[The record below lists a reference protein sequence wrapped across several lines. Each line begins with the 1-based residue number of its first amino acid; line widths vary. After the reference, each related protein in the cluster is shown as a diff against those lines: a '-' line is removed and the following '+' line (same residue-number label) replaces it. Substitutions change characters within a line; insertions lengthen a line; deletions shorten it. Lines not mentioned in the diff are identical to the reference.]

1 MRRYLG
7 WCLAYSLLVV
17 TFGSAADIKKADPA
31 PKAKPALE
39 TWEAAFLGDA
49 RAGYVH
55 TLVKTIE
62 RDGATIYHA
71 TTDLN
76 LTVKRFDNVIQLQ
89 MTTGSEE
96 DSDGKVLAV
105 WMRQMLGKGQF
116 LILKGTV
123 DGKVLNVT
131 VDEERNGEINRRMEK
146 KVAWNDQVLGLYRQK
161 LLFQDKKVKPEETF
175 DYLSY
180 EPSINSVIKTNVTVK
195 DYEEV
200 EVRGTKKKLLRVEVA
215 MDKIKVGEATINLP
229 GMTAWLDKDYSAER
243 SVMEVPGLGKLTL
256 YRGTRE
262 QATGGAS
269 TVARVQDIG
278 LSQLVR
284 LNKKILRP
292 YDLENAVYKIT
303 IKGDDDPSTAFTTDD
318 RQTIK
323 NVKGNTFELHVR
335 ARRKPKA
342 VEEPEKVKDEY
353 LQACYFL
360 NSDDKL
366 VKQHAAQAVGTEKDP
381 WRKAL
386 KIERWVHDHMT
397 NKNFTEAFATASQV
411 ARTKEGDCTEHA
423 VLAAAMCRAAG
434 VPSRTAFGLVY
445 VDSERGPT
453 MGFHMW
459 AEVYVNG
466 QWIPIDA
473 TLGRGFVGA
482 THLKISD
489 HSWAKTESL
498 TPLLPVVRVVG
509 KVSIEVLKVG
519 NGE

>member
-1 MRRYLG
+1 MPRYFG
-7 WCLAYSLLVV
+7 CCLTLSLVV
-17 TFGSAADIKKADPA
+17 VTLGAAADVKQA
-31 PKAKPALE
+31 PKAAKPALE
-39 TWEAAFLGDA
+39 TWETAYLGDA

-55 TLVKTIE
+55 TLVKTFE
-62 RDGATIYHA
+62 RDGVTVYHA

-76 LTVKRFDNVIQLQ
+76 LTVKRFDNAIQLQ
-89 MTTGSEE
+89 MITGSEE
-96 DSDGKVLAV
+96 DADGKVLAV

-131 VDEERNGEINRRMEK
+131 VDEERNGETNRRLEK
-146 KVAWNDQVLGLYRQK
+146 KVPWNDQVVGLYRQK
-161 LLFQDKKVKPEETF
+161 LLFQQKKVKPEDEF
-175 DYLSY
+175 NYLSY
-180 EPSINSVIKTNVTVK
+180 EPTINSVIKTTVK
-195 DYEEV
+195 VGDYEEV
-200 EVRGTKKKLLRVEVA
+200 EVRGKKKKLLRVEAA
-215 MDKIKVGEATINLP
+215 MDKIKVGETTINLP
-229 GMTAWLDKDYSAER
+229 SMTAWLDKDYSAER

-256 YRGTRE
+256 YLGTKE
-262 QATGGAS
+262 QATGGGS
-269 TVARVQDIG
+269 SVAKVQDIG

-303 IKGDDDPSTAFTTDD
+303 IKGDEDPSSAFTQDD
-318 RQTIK
+318 RQSVK
-323 NVKGNTFELHVR
+323 NLKGNTFELHVR
-335 ARRKPKA
+335 APRKLKA
-342 VEEPEKVKDEY
+342 VEKPEAVSDDFLK
-353 LQACYFL
+353 ACYFL

-366 VKQHAAQAVGTEKDP
+366 VKQHAVAAVGTEKDP
-381 WRKAL
+381 LRKAL
-386 KIERWVHDHMT
+386 KIERWVHDNMT

-411 ARTKEGDCTEHA
+411 ACTKEGDCTEHA

-445 VDSERGPT
+445 VDSEKGPT

-466 QWIPIDA
+466 QWVPIDA

-509 KVSIEVLKVG
+509 KVQIEVLKVG

>member
-1 MRRYLG
+1 M
-7 WCLAYSLLVV
+7 
-17 TFGSAADIKKADPA
+17 K
-31 PKAKPALE
+31 
-39 TWEAAFLGDA
+39 
-49 RAGYVH
+49 
-55 TLVKTIE
+55 
-62 RDGATIYHA
+62 
-71 TTDLN
+71 
-76 LTVKRFDNVIQLQ
+76 
-89 MTTGSEE
+89 
-96 DSDGKVLAV
+96 
-105 WMRQMLGKGQF
+105 
-116 LILKGTV
+116 
-123 DGKVLNVT
+123 
-131 VDEERNGEINRRMEK
+131 
-146 KVAWNDQVLGLYRQK
+146 
-161 LLFQDKKVKPEETF
+161 
-175 DYLSY
+175 
-180 EPSINSVIKTNVTVK
+180 
-195 DYEEV
+195 
-200 EVRGTKKKLLRVEVA
+200 
-215 MDKIKVGEATINLP
+215 
-229 GMTAWLDKDYSAER
+229 
-243 SVMEVPGLGKLTL
+243 
-256 YRGTRE
+256 
-262 QATGGAS
+262 
-269 TVARVQDIG
+269 
-278 LSQLVR
+278 
-284 LNKKILRP
+284 
-292 YDLENAVYKIT
+292 
-303 IKGDDDPSTAFTTDD
+303 
-318 RQTIK
+318 
-323 NVKGNTFELHVR
+323 
-335 ARRKPKA
+335 ARRKPKT

-386 KIERWVHDHMT
+386 KIERWVHDNMT

-423 VLAAAMCRAAG
+423 VLAAAMCRAVG